1 MKQKLKQGRDWIE
14 QRLRTLCGELSP
26 EKRLKAILLMCL
38 IFGIAFIWIFV
49 SSICQIG
56 KSDVQEIKIGHI
68 QPPKMMK
75 INDSINVPKHQLYE
89 QRQSTND
96 RE

>member
-14 QRLRTLCGELSP
+14 QRLRTLCCGLSP
-26 EKRLKAILLMCL
+26 EKRLIAILSMCL
-38 IFGIAFIWIFV
+38 IFGIASIWIFV

-56 KSDVQEIKIGHI
+56 KKDVQEIKIGHI
-68 QPPKMMK
+68 QPPEM
-75 INDSINVPKHQLYE
+75 IRLNDSINVPKHQLYE
-89 QRQSTND
+89 QLQSTDD